1 MKVHIMRSMNKLPIT
16 TRAQIL
22 SMLCEG
28 ASMRSVSRL
37 TDTSINTVSKL
48 LEDAGRFC
56 AGFHDA
62 KVRDVKARRVQVD
75 EAWSFCYAKEKNVA
89 TAKAA
94 PGGAG
99 DVWTW
104 TAIEADT
111 KLLVAHFVGGRDGEC
126 AMWFMDDLR
135 SRLASRVQLTS
146 DGHKAYLE
154 AVEGAFGADVDYAM
168 LVKIFGNAPESSK
181 GRYSP
186 AECTGCRKQRIEGN
200 PDPAHVSTSYAERAN
215 LTMRMHNRRFTR
227 LTNAFSKKFENH
239 AHMVAIYAVWYN
251 WIRIHKS
258 LRITPAMASGLSKI
272 IMSWEDFVA
281 IMDADQPAKKRGQYK
296 KAGKENSN

>member
-1 MKVHIMRSMNKLPIT
+1 MNKLPIA

-22 SMLCEG
+22 AMLCEG

-48 LEDAGRFC
+48 LVDAGRFC
-56 AGFHDA
+56 AGFHEA
-62 KVRDVKARRVQVD
+62 KVRGVKASKVQVD
-75 EAWSFCYAKEKNVA
+75 EIWSFTAAKEKNVA
-89 TAKAA
+89 TMKA
-94 PGGAG
+94 PVDGAG
-99 DVWTW
+99 DTWTW

-111 KLLVAHFVGGRDGEC
+111 KLLISHFVGGRDGEC
-126 AMWFMDDLR
+126 AKWFIEDM
-135 SRLASRVQLTS
+135 ASRIANRIQLTS

-154 AVEGAFGADVDYAM
+154 AVEGAFGADIDYAM
-168 LVKIFGNAPESSK
+168 LVKLYGSTPESSK

-186 AECTGCRKQRIEGN
+186 AECTGIKKTKIEGK
-200 PDPAHVSTSYAERAN
+200 PDEKHISTSYVERQN
-215 LTMRMHNRRFTR
+215 LTMRMANRRFTR

-258 LRITPAMASGLSKI
+258 LRVTPAMAAGISETVMNWSDI
-272 IMSWEDFVA
+272 VEA
-281 IMDADQPAKKRGQYK
+281 MDADQSAKKRGPYK
-296 KAGKENSN
+296 KTVEEISN

>member
-1 MKVHIMRSMNKLPIT
+1 MKVHIMWGMNKLPVS
-16 TRAQIL
+16 TRAQML

-37 TDTSINTVSKL
+37 TDTSINTVAKL
-48 LEDAGRFC
+48 LVDAGRFC

-62 KVRDVKARRVQVD
+62 KVRGVKATKVQVD
-75 EAWSFCYAKEKNVA
+75 EVWSFVGAKQKNVA
-89 TAKAA
+89 GMKT
-94 PGGAG
+94 PVDGAG

-104 TAIEADT
+104 TAIDGPT
-111 KLLVAHFVGGRDGEC
+111 KMLISHFVGGRDGEC
-126 AMWFMDDLR
+126 AKWFIEDLAV
-135 SRLASRVQLTS
+135 RLAGRVQLTS

-154 AVEGAFGADVDYAM
+154 AVEGAFGCDVDYAM
-168 LVKIFGNAPESSK
+168 LVKMYGNAPESFK

-186 AECTGCRKQRIEGN
+186 AECTGIKKTKIEGK
-200 PDPAHVSTSYAERAN
+200 PDMAHVSTSYVERQN

-251 WIRIHKS
+251 WLRIHKT
-258 LRITPAMASGLSKI
+258 LRVTPAMAAGLSDTVMDWSQI
-272 IMSWEDFVA
+272 VEA
-281 IMDADQPAKKRGQYK
+281 MDADQPAKKRGPYK
-296 KAGKENSN
+296 KSVS